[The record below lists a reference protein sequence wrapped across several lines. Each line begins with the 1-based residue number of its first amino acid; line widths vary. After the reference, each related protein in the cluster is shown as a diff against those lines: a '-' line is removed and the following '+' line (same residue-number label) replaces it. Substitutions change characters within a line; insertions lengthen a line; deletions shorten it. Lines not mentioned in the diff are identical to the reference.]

1 MKKVVRELSKEFDL
15 DIAETELIV
24 STLLRK
30 PRFELYLSNNV
41 DEKLSAFLRLKLM
54 QLKKGVPIEYLTKEV
69 QFFKYHLQIYPGV
82 FIPRLE
88 TEYFIELITELIDF
102 SPARICEIGT
112 GSGAI
117 AIVLADSFP
126 AAEIIATDI
135 CPLAIQNAKENISM
149 LNLKEKIKLLRAD
162 LFQSFS
168 YGVFDLIVCN
178 PPYIPTERIISLPK
192 SVRDFEPRRAIDGG
206 FGGTTFIKKII
217 EQAPAYLTKKR
228 FGVALEIDEDEA
240 DILDGY
246 LKGKF
251 TQYFFCEDLF
261 GKTRYLFIGQFRTKG
276 V

>member
-228 FGVALEIDEDEA
+228 FGIALEIDEDEA

-251 TQYFFCEDLF
+251 TQYFFCKDLF

>member
-1 MKKVVRELSKEFDL
+1 MKKVVKELSKEFDL
-15 DIAETELIV
+15 DIGEIELIV
-24 STLLRK
+24 SALLRK

-54 QLKKGVPIEYLTKEV
+54 QLKNGVPIEYITKEV
-69 QFFKYHLQIYPGV
+69 QFLKYYLQIYPGV

-88 TEYFIELITELIDF
+88 TEYFIELITELINF

-117 AIVLADSFP
+117 AIALADFFP
-126 AAEIIATDI
+126 EAEIIATDI
-135 CPLAIQNAKENISM
+135 CSLAIQNAQKNISM

-162 LFQSFS
+162 LFHSFS

-178 PPYIPTERIISLPK
+178 PPYIPTERINFLPK

-206 FGGTTFIKKII
+206 FGGTAFIKKII
-217 EQAPAYLTKKR
+217 RQAPAYLIKKR
-228 FGVALEIDEDEA
+228 SGIALEIDEDEA
-240 DILDGY
+240 DSLDGY
-246 LKGKF
+246 LKGRF
-251 TQYFFCEDLF
+251 THYFFCKDLF
-261 GKTRYLFIGQFRTKG
+261 GRTRYLFIGDFRTKK